1 MVDEI
6 PRKLSE
12 IMDNDDIFFQAEIRI
27 GPFKLLDQLGKGKFA
42 TVSLGIHEEL
52 KEYVAIKQI
61 KKSELNTNV
70 LLSKEISIQKI
81 LFHPY
86 ITKMYCV
93 IEKEENIF
101 IISEYCSKSDAFKI
115 LFNSEKECF

>member
-27 GPFKLLDQLGKGKFA
+27 GPFKFLDRLGKGKFA
-42 TVSLGIHEEL
+42 TVSWEIHEEL

-61 KKSELNTNV
+61 KN
-70 LLSKEISIQKI
+70 
-81 LFHPY
+81 
-86 ITKMYCV
+86 
-93 IEKEENIF
+93 
-101 IISEYCSKSDAFKI
+101 
-115 LFNSEKECF
+115 